1 MKTCY
6 ADNAEVGGDF
16 TRFQA
21 HLEDILARIPPKGYF
36 LETTNSILVISVQI
50 VTRVQ
55 YFFCSIGLKIVTGNW
70 YLGGYIRN
78 VVPQAEW
85 LGEKVHYWEE
95 TIKIVAGVARN
106 YPQAAY
112 AGLNNFLQE
121 YFSLV
126 QRATQ

>member
-16 TRFQA
+16 TRLLA

-36 LETTNSILVISVQI
+36 LEMTNSILVVSVQI
-50 VTRVQ
+50 VTQVQ

-78 VVPQAEW
+78 VVPQA
-85 LGEKVHYWEE
+85 
-95 TIKIVAGVARN
+95 
-106 YPQAAY
+106 
-112 AGLNNFLQE
+112 
-121 YFSLV
+121 
-126 QRATQ
+126 